1 LQGEAEVV
9 AESVTGQDGTAN
21 LVIKKPDNFEDLN
34 SDYES
39 KNPLFELVAETPD
52 NATIVQQEQV
62 GNKLFSK
69 KTGLRVELA
78 TDISIAKLGA
88 SLFFTKYLS
97 HEQSARFLLSG
108 QPCRPSIQLI
118 LHLPPL

>member
-1 LQGEAEVV
+1 LQGEAEVA
-9 AESVTGQDGTAN
+9 AESVTGQDGTAT

-39 KNPLFELVAETPD
+39 GNSLFELVAETPD

-62 GNKLFSK
+62 DDKFFSK
-69 KTGLRVELA
+69 KTDLRVELA

-88 SLFFTKYLS
+88 SRLFTNIYRMSRVSDFCCQGYPADL
-97 HEQSARFLLSG
+97 
-108 QPCRPSIQLI
+108 
-118 LHLPPL
+118 